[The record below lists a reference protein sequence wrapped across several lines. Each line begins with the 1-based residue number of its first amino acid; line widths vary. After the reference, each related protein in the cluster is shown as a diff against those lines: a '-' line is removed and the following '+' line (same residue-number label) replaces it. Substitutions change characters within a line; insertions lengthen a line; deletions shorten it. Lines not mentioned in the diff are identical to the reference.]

1 MHHTMSGKGLK
12 TLLIRPSE
20 HLRSSFPQGIGSGC
34 WLQAGLIHR
43 FKKSSYSPD
52 GHSIL
57 LSYLPLSALLA
68 SYLCFL
74 LFPCAVWA
82 DFCSGPATPLLTLG
96 FACFWAVPLL
106 TLLPHLES
114 PAPALPATLLPTESS
129 SLLKNSS

>member
-43 FKKSSYSPD
+43 FKKSSSYFPD

-57 LSYLPLSALLA
+57 LSYLPLSVLLA

-74 LFPCAVWA
+74 LFPCAVWT
-82 DFCSGPATPLLTLG
+82 DFCSGPATWICLLLG
-96 FACFWAVPLL
+96 CASA
-106 TLLPHLES
+106 HSSAS
-114 PAPALPATLLPTESS
+114 PGKPCPSSTCHAPSYRELFSTEE
-129 SLLKNSS
+129 